1 MTGDSALTPD
11 PWITEQTLLEVGI
24 PLLTFLAWHGQINH
38 QVSTSM
44 KSNEGLKHL

>member
-1 MTGDSALTPD
+1 MTGDSALTPE
-11 PWITEQTLLEVGI
+11 PWITEQTIVELGI
-24 PLLTFLAWHGQINH
+24 PLLTFLASYGQINH